1 MKRAFITGAG
11 SDIGREVALFLGAK
25 GYKIVVHGREKKCSG
40 IENTIKV
47 LTERNIE
54 HVLYFAD
61 FTSKVEVTNMC
72 DEIIRNE
79 SELEIIVHVA
89 GGGAGFGHDKI
100 TPEQLM
106 DLVNINLIAPMI
118 ITHKLLPLLTDGSL
132 IVFTSALSGYHA
144 GWYPSDA
151 CFDAA
156 KGGLMRFTENMARNL
171 GPRTRVNCIAIGLS
185 YVEDSL
191 KEWRAGMV
199 DQIPMGRIAYPKDY
213 VKCIDFFLNH
223 DYITGVSLPLDGGWQ
238 GYNVNPPPGTPKKAN
253 R

>member
-1 MKRAFITGAG
+1 MKTAFITGAG
-11 SDIGREVALFLGAK
+11 SDIGREVALLLGTR
-25 GYKIVVHGREKKCSG
+25 GYKILAHEKEKKCPE
-40 IENTIKV
+40 IENTTKTLKKEKI
-47 LTERNIE
+47 I
-54 HVLYFAD
+54 HAAYFAD
-61 FTSKVEVTNMC
+61 FTSSVEVTNMC
-72 DEIIRNE
+72 DEIVKNE
-79 SELEIIVHVA
+79 SELGVIVHVA
-89 GGGAGFGHDKI
+89 GGGGGFGHDKI

-191 KEWRAGMV
+191 KEWRAGMAG
-199 DQIPMGRIAYPKDY
+199 QIPMGRIAYPKDY

-238 GYNVNPPPGTPKKAN
+238 GYNVNPPPGTSKKVN

>member
-1 MKRAFITGAG
+1 MKTAFITGAG
-11 SDIGREVALFLGAK
+11 SDIGREVALLLGTR
-25 GYKIVVHGREKKCSG
+25 GYKILAHAKEKKCPK
-40 IENTIKV
+40 IEHTTKV
-47 LTERNIE
+47 LKRENIA
-54 HVLYFAD
+54 HAVYVAD
-61 FTSKVEVTNMC
+61 FTSKVEVTDMC
-72 DEIIRNE
+72 NEIIKNE

-89 GGGAGFGHDKI
+89 GGGAAFGHDKI
-100 TPEQLM
+100 TPEQLI
-106 DLVNINLIAPMI
+106 DLVNLNLIAPMM

-132 IVFTSALSGYHA
+132 IVFTSALSGFHA

-171 GPRTRVNCIAIGLS
+171 APKTRVNCIVIGLS
-185 YVEDSL
+185 YVEDNL
-191 KEWRAGMV
+191 KEWREGMV
-199 DQIPMGRIAYPKDY
+199 GQIPMGRIAYPKDY

-238 GYNVNPPPGTPKKAN
+238 GYNVNPPPGTSKKGN